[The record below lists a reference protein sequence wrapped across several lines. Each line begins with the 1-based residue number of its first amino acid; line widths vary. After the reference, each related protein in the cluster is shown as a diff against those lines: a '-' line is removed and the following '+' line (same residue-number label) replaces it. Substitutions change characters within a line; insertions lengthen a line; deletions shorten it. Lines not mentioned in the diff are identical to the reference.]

1 MQNLRRMNS
10 SAILQLN
17 IQHST
22 FNFFIMIKKLF
33 TLFICS
39 ISLAMTFTSCS
50 EEAFDTDS
58 VNKQTI
64 LVFYPWTGSQS
75 STGLLGYLQN
85 NIDSICDGIIDRK
98 GLNNS
103 RVLVFLSDKY
113 NHSTLYDLQYN
124 ATTKSVDRV
133 SLKEYEGASYASAEG
148 IADIMNE
155 VKTQASALNYAL
167 IVGVHGCG
175 WTYASDWS
183 RYPYYA
189 RPSVTRPSD
198 SALSGYS
205 AADNSATGYSAAG
218 YSATGISSF
227 SGIQFG
233 PDPNAPLTRFFGSV
247 SLAENAMD
255 ISTLA
260 EGIRESGLK
269 MQYILFD
276 ACYMSNIETAY
287 ELKDVTNYMIASGSE
302 IMAAGLPYRSMWS
315 YLNSP
320 TPNYS
325 SIVST
330 SVNFYKN
337 SSAPFCN
344 LAAIDCR
351 QVEKL
356 ASVMKDIN
364 AENQLQASVNLDSIQ
379 HLDGFRP
386 NLFYDLETYVDSLRP
401 SGYLLD
407 QFKSQLK
414 LTIKASDHTD
424 EAYTCI
430 YSSDSFKIKN
440 YCGITISD
448 PSQHSVA
455 IKGREKTGWWKAT
468 H

>member
-1 MQNLRRMNS
+1 
-10 SAILQLN
+10 
-17 IQHST
+17 
-22 FNFFIMIKKLF
+22 MIKKLF

-39 ISLAMTFTSCS
+39 ISLAMTFTGCS

-75 STGLLGYLQN
+75 DTGLLGDLQN

-103 RVLVFLSDKY
+103 RVLVFLSNKY
-113 NHSTLYDLQYN
+113 NHSMLYDLQYN

-133 SLKEYEGASYASAEG
+133 PLKEYEGASYASAEG
-148 IADIMNE
+148 IADILNE

-167 IVGVHGCG
+167 IVGAHGCG

-183 RYPYYA
+183 KYPDYA

-198 SALSGYS
+198 SAL
-205 AADNSATGYSAAG
+205 NGYSAAG

-315 YLNSP
+315 YLNSS

-356 ASVMKDIN
+356 AGVMKDIN

-386 NLFYDLETYVDSLRP
+386 NLFYDLETYVDSLHP

>member
-1 MQNLRRMNS
+1 
-10 SAILQLN
+10 
-17 IQHST
+17 
-22 FNFFIMIKKLF
+22 MIKKLF

-39 ISLAMTFTSCS
+39 ISLAMTFTGCS

-64 LVFYPWTGSQS
+64 LVFYPWTGSKS

-133 SLKEYEGASYASAEG
+133 PLKEYEGASYASAEG
-148 IADIMNE
+148 IADILNE

-167 IVGVHGCG
+167 IVGAHGCG
-175 WTYASDWS
+175 WTYASDWN

-198 SALSGYS
+198 
-205 AADNSATGYSAAG
+205 NN
-218 YSATGISSF
+218 F

-247 SLAENAMD
+247 SLAENAID

-315 YLNSP
+315 YLNSS

-364 AENQLQASVNLDSIQ
+364 AEYQLSASVSLDSIQ

-386 NLFYDLETYVDSLRP
+386 NLFYDLETYVDSLHP

-407 QFKSQLK
+407 QFKNQLK
-414 LTIKASDHTD
+414 LTIKASDHTE

-455 IKGREKTGWWKAT
+455 IKGKEKTGWWKAT

>member
-1 MQNLRRMNS
+1 M
-10 SAILQLN
+10 
-17 IQHST
+17 
-22 FNFFIMIKKLF
+22 
-33 TLFICS
+33 

-64 LVFYPWTGSQS
+64 LVFYPWTGSKS
-75 STGLLGYLQN
+75 NTGLLGYLQN

-133 SLKEYEGASYASAEG
+133 PLKEYEGASYASAEG

-155 VKTQASALNYAL
+155 VKTKASALNYAL

-189 RPSVTRPSD
+189 RPSVTRPR
-198 SALSGYS
+198 
-205 AADNSATGYSAAG
+205 DNN
-218 YSATGISSF
+218 F

-315 YLNSP
+315 YLNSS

-325 SIVST
+325 GIVST

-440 YCGITISD
+440 YCGITVSD

>member
-1 MQNLRRMNS
+1 
-10 SAILQLN
+10 
-17 IQHST
+17 
-22 FNFFIMIKKLF
+22 MIKKLF
-33 TLFICS
+33 TLFICM

-85 NIDSICDGIIDRK
+85 NIDSISDGIIDRK

-133 SLKEYEGASYASAEG
+133 PLKEYEGASYASAEG
-148 IADIMNE
+148 IADILNE
-155 VKTQASALNYAL
+155 VKTKASALNYAL

-189 RPSVTRPSD
+189 RPSVTRPR
-198 SALSGYS
+198 
-205 AADNSATGYSAAG
+205 DNN
-218 YSATGISSF
+218 F

-276 ACYMSNIETAY
+276 ACYMGNIETAY

-315 YLNSP
+315 YLNSA

-325 SIVST
+325 GIVST

-337 SSAPFCN
+337 SSDPFCN

-356 ASVMKDIN
+356 AGVMKEIN
-364 AENQLQASVNLDSIQ
+364 AQYQLSASVSLDSIQ

-386 NLFYDLETYVDSLRP
+386 NLFYDLETYVDSLHP

-414 LTIKASDHTD
+414 LTIKASDHTE

>member
-1 MQNLRRMNS
+1 
-10 SAILQLN
+10 
-17 IQHST
+17 
-22 FNFFIMIKKLF
+22 MIKKLF

-39 ISLAMTFTSCS
+39 ISLAMTFTGCS

-64 LVFYPWTGSQS
+64 LVFYPWTGGKS

-133 SLKEYEGASYASAEG
+133 PLKEYEGASYASAEG

-189 RPSVTRPSD
+189 RPSVTRPR
-198 SALSGYS
+198 
-205 AADNSATGYSAAG
+205 DNN
-218 YSATGISSF
+218 F

-315 YLNSP
+315 YLNSA

-325 SIVST
+325 GIVST

-356 ASVMKDIN
+356 ASVMKEIN
-364 AENQLQASVNLDSIQ
+364 AEYQLSASVSLDSIQ

-386 NLFYDLETYVDSLRP
+386 NLFYDLETYVDSLHP

>member
-1 MQNLRRMNS
+1 
-10 SAILQLN
+10 
-17 IQHST
+17 
-22 FNFFIMIKKLF
+22 MIKKLF

-39 ISLAMTFTSCS
+39 ISLAMTFTGCS

-64 LVFYPWTGSQS
+64 LVFYPWTGSKS
-75 STGLLGYLQN
+75 YTGLLGYLQN

-133 SLKEYEGASYASAEG
+133 PLKEYEGASYASAEG
-148 IADIMNE
+148 IADILNE

-167 IVGVHGCG
+167 IVGAHGCG

-183 RYPYYA
+183 KYPDYA

-198 SALSGYS
+198 SAL
-205 AADNSATGYSAAG
+205 NGYSAAG

-325 SIVST
+325 GIVST

-356 ASVMKDIN
+356 AGVMKDIN

-386 NLFYDLETYVDSLRP
+386 NLFYDLETYVDSLHP

>member
-1 MQNLRRMNS
+1 
-10 SAILQLN
+10 
-17 IQHST
+17 
-22 FNFFIMIKKLF
+22 MIKKLF

-39 ISLAMTFTSCS
+39 ISLAMTFTGCS

-75 STGLLGYLQN
+75 YTGLLGYLQT

-113 NHSTLYDLQYN
+113 NHSMLYDLQYN

-133 SLKEYEGASYASAEG
+133 PLKEYEGASYASAEG
-148 IADIMNE
+148 IADILNE

-167 IVGVHGCG
+167 IVGAHGCG

-205 AADNSATGYSAAG
+205 AADNSAA
-218 YSATGISSF
+218 GISSF

-325 SIVST
+325 GIVST

-364 AENQLQASVNLDSIQ
+364 AEYQLSASVSLDSIQ

-386 NLFYDLETYVDSLRP
+386 NLFYDLETYVDSLHP

-407 QFKSQLK
+407 QFKNQLK
-414 LTIKASDHTD
+414 LTIKASDYTE
-424 EAYTCI
+424 EAYTYI
-430 YSSDSFKIKN
+430 FSPDYIKIKN

>member
-1 MQNLRRMNS
+1 
-10 SAILQLN
+10 
-17 IQHST
+17 
-22 FNFFIMIKKLF
+22 MIKKLF
-33 TLFICS
+33 TLFICT

-50 EEAFDTDS
+50 EEAFDPDS

-64 LVFYPWTGSQS
+64 LVFYPWTGSKS

-133 SLKEYEGASYASAEG
+133 PLKEYEGASYASAEG
-148 IADIMNE
+148 IADILNE
-155 VKTQASALNYAL
+155 VKTKASALNYAL

-198 SALSGYS
+198 
-205 AADNSATGYSAAG
+205 NN
-218 YSATGISSF
+218 F

-325 SIVST
+325 GIVST
-330 SVNFYKN
+330 SVNFYKNN

-364 AENQLQASVNLDSIQ
+364 AEYQLSASVSLDSIQ

-386 NLFYDLETYVDSLRP
+386 NLFYDLETYVDSLHP

>member
-1 MQNLRRMNS
+1 
-10 SAILQLN
+10 
-17 IQHST
+17 
-22 FNFFIMIKKLF
+22 MIKKLF
-33 TLFICS
+33 TLFICL

-64 LVFYPWTGSQS
+64 LVFYPWTGDKS

-85 NIDSICDGIIDRK
+85 NIDSICDGIIDKK

-133 SLKEYEGASYASAEG
+133 PLKEYEGASYASAEG
-148 IADIMNE
+148 IADILNE
-155 VKTQASALNYAL
+155 VKTKASALNYAL

-189 RPSVTRPSD
+189 RPSVTRPR
-198 SALSGYS
+198 
-205 AADNSATGYSAAG
+205 DNN
-218 YSATGISSF
+218 F

-255 ISTLA
+255 ISNLA

-315 YLNSP
+315 YLNSS

-356 ASVMKDIN
+356 ASVMKEIN
-364 AENQLQASVNLDSIQ
+364 AQYQLSASVSLDSIQ

-386 NLFYDLETYVDSLRP
+386 NLFYDLETYVDSLHP

>member
-1 MQNLRRMNS
+1 MCHAL
-10 SAILQLN
+10 
-17 IQHST
+17 ST
-22 FNFFIMIKKLF
+22 KHLTFLDINMIKKLF
-33 TLFICS
+33 TLFICT
-39 ISLAMTFTSCS
+39 ISLAMTFTGCS

-64 LVFYPWTGSQS
+64 LVFYPWTGDKS

-113 NHSTLYDLQYN
+113 NHSMLYDLQYN

-133 SLKEYEGASYASAEG
+133 PLKEYEGASYASAEG
-148 IADIMNE
+148 IADILNE
-155 VKTQASALNYAL
+155 VKTQANALNYAL

-189 RPSVTRPSD
+189 RPSVTRPR
-198 SALSGYS
+198 
-205 AADNSATGYSAAG
+205 DNN
-218 YSATGISSF
+218 F

-233 PDPNAPLTRFFGSV
+233 PDPNVPLTRFFGSV

-315 YLNSP
+315 YLNSA

-325 SIVST
+325 GIVST

-337 SSAPFCN
+337 STAPFCN

-356 ASVMKDIN
+356 ASVMKEIN
-364 AENQLQASVNLDSIQ
+364 AQYQLSASVSLDSIQ

-386 NLFYDLETYVDSLRP
+386 NLFYDLETYVDSLHP

>member
-1 MQNLRRMNS
+1 M
-10 SAILQLN
+10 
-17 IQHST
+17 
-22 FNFFIMIKKLF
+22 
-33 TLFICS
+33 
-39 ISLAMTFTSCS
+39 ISLAMTFTGCS

-64 LVFYPWTGSQS
+64 LVFYPWTGSKS
-75 STGLLGYLQN
+75 NTGLLGYLQN

-133 SLKEYEGASYASAEG
+133 PLKEYEGASYASAEG

-155 VKTQASALNYAL
+155 VKTKADALNYAL

-189 RPSVTRPSD
+189 RPSVTRPR
-198 SALSGYS
+198 
-205 AADNSATGYSAAG
+205 DNN
-218 YSATGISSF
+218 F

-315 YLNSP
+315 YLNSA

-330 SVNFYKN
+330 SVNFYKNN

-364 AENQLQASVNLDSIQ
+364 AEYQLSASVNLDSIQ

-407 QFKSQLK
+407 QFKNQLK
-414 LTIKASDHTD
+414 LTIKASDHTE

-430 YSSDSFKIKN
+430 YSSESFKIKN

>member
-1 MQNLRRMNS
+1 M
-10 SAILQLN
+10 
-17 IQHST
+17 
-22 FNFFIMIKKLF
+22 
-33 TLFICS
+33 
-39 ISLAMTFTSCS
+39 ISLAMTFTGCS

-64 LVFYPWTGSQS
+64 LVFYPWTGDKS

-103 RVLVFLSDKY
+103 RVLVFLSEKY

-133 SLKEYEGASYASAEG
+133 PLKEYEGASYASAEG
-148 IADIMNE
+148 IADILNE
-155 VKTQASALNYAL
+155 VKTQANALNYAL

-189 RPSVTRPSD
+189 RPSVTRPR
-198 SALSGYS
+198 
-205 AADNSATGYSAAG
+205 DNN
-218 YSATGISSF
+218 F

-315 YLNSP
+315 YLNSA

-325 SIVST
+325 GIVST

-356 ASVMKDIN
+356 ASVMKEIN
-364 AENQLQASVNLDSIQ
+364 AQYQLSASVSLDSIQ

-386 NLFYDLETYVDSLRP
+386 HLFYDLETYVDSLRP

>member
-1 MQNLRRMNS
+1 
-10 SAILQLN
+10 
-17 IQHST
+17 
-22 FNFFIMIKKLF
+22 MIKKLF
-33 TLFICS
+33 TLFICM

-64 LVFYPWTGSQS
+64 LVFYPWTGSKS
-75 STGLLGYLQN
+75 NTGLLGYLQN

-113 NHSTLYDLQYN
+113 NHSMLYDLQYN

-133 SLKEYEGASYASAEG
+133 PLKEYEGASYASAEG
-148 IADIMNE
+148 IADILNE

-167 IVGVHGCG
+167 IVGAHGCG

-189 RPSVTRPSD
+189 RPSVTRPR
-198 SALSGYS
+198 
-205 AADNSATGYSAAG
+205 DNN
-218 YSATGISSF
+218 F

-315 YLNSP
+315 YLNSA

-325 SIVST
+325 GIVST

-356 ASVMKDIN
+356 ASVMKEIN
-364 AENQLQASVNLDSIQ
+364 AQYQLSASVSLDSIQ

-386 NLFYDLETYVDSLRP
+386 NLFYDLETYVDSLHP

>member
-1 MQNLRRMNS
+1 
-10 SAILQLN
+10 
-17 IQHST
+17 
-22 FNFFIMIKKLF
+22 MIKKLF
-33 TLFICS
+33 TLFICM
-39 ISLAMTFTSCS
+39 ISLAMTFTGCS

-64 LVFYPWTGSQS
+64 LVFYPWTGDKS
-75 STGLLGYLQN
+75 STGLLGDLQN

-133 SLKEYEGASYASAEG
+133 PLKEYEGASYASAEG
-148 IADIMNE
+148 IADILNE

-167 IVGVHGCG
+167 IVGAHGCG

-189 RPSVTRPSD
+189 RPSITRPSD

-205 AADNSATGYSAAG
+205 AADNSATG
-218 YSATGISSF
+218 ISSF
-227 SGIQFG
+227 SGIHFG

-302 IMAAGLPYRSMWS
+302 IMAACHIARCG
-315 YLNSP
+315 
-320 TPNYS
+320 
-325 SIVST
+325 
-330 SVNFYKN
+330 
-337 SSAPFCN
+337 
-344 LAAIDCR
+344 AI
-351 QVEKL
+351 
-356 ASVMKDIN
+356 
-364 AENQLQASVNLDSIQ
+364 
-379 HLDGFRP
+379 
-386 NLFYDLETYVDSLRP
+386 
-401 SGYLLD
+401 
-407 QFKSQLK
+407 
-414 LTIKASDHTD
+414 
-424 EAYTCI
+424 
-430 YSSDSFKIKN
+430 
-440 YCGITISD
+440 
-448 PSQHSVA
+448 
-455 IKGREKTGWWKAT
+455 
-468 H
+468 

>member
-1 MQNLRRMNS
+1 MCHAL
-10 SAILQLN
+10 
-17 IQHST
+17 ST
-22 FNFFIMIKKLF
+22 KHLTFLDINMIKKLF

-39 ISLAMTFTSCS
+39 ISLAMTFTGCS

-64 LVFYPWTGSQS
+64 LVFYPWTGSKS
-75 STGLLGYLQN
+75 YTGLLGYLQN

-133 SLKEYEGASYASAEG
+133 PLKEYEGASYASAEG

-155 VKTQASALNYAL
+155 VKTKASALNYAL

-189 RPSVTRPSD
+189 RPSVTRPR
-198 SALSGYS
+198 
-205 AADNSATGYSAAG
+205 DNN
-218 YSATGISSF
+218 F

-315 YLNSP
+315 YLNSS

-356 ASVMKDIN
+356 AGVMKDIN

-386 NLFYDLETYVDSLRP
+386 NLFYDLETYVDSLHP

>member
-1 MQNLRRMNS
+1 MCHTL
-10 SAILQLN
+10 
-17 IQHST
+17 ST
-22 FNFFIMIKKLF
+22 KHLTFLDINMIKKLF

-39 ISLAMTFTSCS
+39 ISLAMTFTGCS

-64 LVFYPWTGSQS
+64 LVFYPWTGSKS
-75 STGLLGYLQN
+75 YTGLLGYLQN

-148 IADIMNE
+148 IADILNE
-155 VKTQASALNYAL
+155 VKTKASALNYAL

-198 SALSGYS
+198 
-205 AADNSATGYSAAG
+205 NN
-218 YSATGISSF
+218 F

>member
-1 MQNLRRMNS
+1 MCHAL
-10 SAILQLN
+10 
-17 IQHST
+17 ST
-22 FNFFIMIKKLF
+22 KHLTFLDINMIKKLF
-33 TLFICS
+33 TLFICM

-64 LVFYPWTGSQS
+64 LVFYPWTGSKS
-75 STGLLGYLQN
+75 NTGLLGYLQN

-133 SLKEYEGASYASAEG
+133 PLKEYEGASYASAEG

-155 VKTQASALNYAL
+155 VKTKASALNYAL

-189 RPSVTRPSD
+189 RPSVTRPR
-198 SALSGYS
+198 
-205 AADNSATGYSAAG
+205 DNN
-218 YSATGISSF
+218 F

-325 SIVST
+325 GIVST
-330 SVNFYKN
+330 SVNFYKNN

-364 AENQLQASVNLDSIQ
+364 AEYQLSASVSLDSIQ

>member
-1 MQNLRRMNS
+1 
-10 SAILQLN
+10 
-17 IQHST
+17 
-22 FNFFIMIKKLF
+22 MIKKLF

-39 ISLAMTFTSCS
+39 ISLALTFTGCS

-64 LVFYPWTGSQS
+64 LVFYPWTGDKS

-133 SLKEYEGASYASAEG
+133 PLKEYEGASYASAEG

-175 WTYASDWS
+175 WTYANDWS

-198 SALSGYS
+198 
-205 AADNSATGYSAAG
+205 NN
-218 YSATGISSF
+218 F

-287 ELKDVTNYMIASGSE
+287 ELKDVSNYMIASGSE

-356 ASVMKDIN
+356 AGVMKDIN
-364 AENQLQASVNLDSIQ
+364 AEYQLPASVSLDSIQ

-386 NLFYDLETYVDSLRP
+386 NLFYDLETYVDSLHP

-414 LTIKASDHTD
+414 LTIKASDHTE